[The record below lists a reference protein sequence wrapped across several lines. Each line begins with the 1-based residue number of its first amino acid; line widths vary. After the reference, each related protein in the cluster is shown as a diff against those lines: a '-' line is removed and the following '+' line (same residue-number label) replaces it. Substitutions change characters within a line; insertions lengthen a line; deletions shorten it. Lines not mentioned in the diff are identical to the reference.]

1 MRNRLVWIL
10 LILLVVGV
18 GLHYGLGLR
27 MSREDIH
34 ISARAE
40 PLACIGGERIGEA
53 CSAGLPITNSLVMTV
68 LVDLLL
74 VLAIIFGARNMKMVP
89 RGFQNLVEIVIEGF
103 YNFAIGIDRPNIG
116 KFFP

>member
-1 MRNRLVWIL
+1 MLRNRLLQIIL
-10 LILLVVGV
+10 VLLLVGI
-18 GLHYGLGLR
+18 GLHYGLGIR

-53 CSAGLPITNSLVMTV
+53 CSAGLPIPNSLVMTI

-74 VLAIIFGARNMKMVP
+74 VLVISFGARNMKFVP
-89 RGFQNLVEIVIEGF
+89 RGFQNLVETVIEGF
-103 YNFAIGIDRPNIG
+103 YNFAIGIDRP
-116 KFFP
+116 